1 MLDQISALDLSSLS
15 LPSID
20 SLDPGVLRIVLIGG
34 LVFLF
39 LFLFAL
45 TRHHIISYSMKG
57 IWAGIFL
64 GIVAVLGLEGGAYY
78 LYTNYI
84 VGTKGAELP
93 QNFQVVLKDGTKSLE
108 PVLGKAVERKA
119 PTTKEILL
127 DINSLSSEDL
137 KEVKSSICKK
147 P

>member
-1 MLDQISALDLSSLS
+1 
-15 LPSID
+15 
-20 SLDPGVLRIVLIGG
+20 
-34 LVFLF
+34 
-39 LFLFAL
+39 
-45 TRHHIISYSMKG
+45 MKG